1 VRWWTDPCR
10 CTCCF
15 SVDIV
20 QSSRENIS
28 KIGVCVDD
36 CEKREVAVQMML
48 ESAKRRNEI
57 QVTERESQEAINDCG
72 TVGR

>member
-1 VRWWTDPCR
+1 LFRVR
-10 CTCCF
+10 
-15 SVDIV
+15 
-20 QSSRENIS
+20 E
-28 KIGVCVDD
+28 KIYPRQEYVDD

-48 ESAKRRNEI
+48 ESAKGRNEI